1 MYLAHHSEFQLLDLL
16 LLRLLLH
23 RNKRN
28 LQLPL
33 YEYTFGFEETQHYR
47 KAQGSYLR
55 RNQWEDLTIKVW
67 VNV

>member
-1 MYLAHHSEFQLLDLL
+1 MGAYFIGLPP
-16 LLRLLLH
+16 RLLLH

-33 YEYTFGFEETQHYR
+33 YEYTFGFEEAQHYR